1 MILFPAIDLKDGKC
15 VRLEQ
20 GDFSKQE
27 IYSSSPLEVALAF
40 EKVGATVL
48 HIVDLDGARTGERR
62 NASIVRDIV
71 ENTNLDIQ
79 LGGGIRSLESI
90 SFWLELGIKNVI
102 LGTVAIENMNIV
114 KEAVDRYGERII
126 VGVDAKDSFVATNGW
141 EKATV
146 QNSFEFC
153 KKLEKLG
160 VKSVV
165 YTDIAK
171 DGMLSGPNIEA
182 YKKLSNETN
191 LQIIA
196 SGGVSSIADLLSLQ
210 RLNLYGAISGK
221 ALYEKKFSLEEAL
234 TCLQEESYLA

>member
-27 IYSSSPLEVALAF
+27 IYSRSPLEVALAF
-40 EKVGATVL
+40 EKVGSKVL

-62 NASIVRDIV
+62 NASIVSEIL

-90 SFWLELGIKNVI
+90 TFWLELGISKVI
-102 LGTVAIENMNIV
+102 LGTIAIENINIV
-114 KEAVDRYGERII
+114 KEAVERYGDRII
-126 VGVDAKDSFVATNGW
+126 VGVDAKDAFVATNGW
-141 EKATV
+141 EKATA

-153 KKLEKLG
+153 KELENLG

-165 YTDIAK
+165 YTDISK
-171 DGMLSGPNIEA
+171 DGMLTGPNLEA

-196 SGGVSSIADLLSLQ
+196 SGGVSSINDLISLQ
-210 RLNLYGAISGK
+210 KLNLYGAISGK
-221 ALYEKKFSLEEAL
+221 AIYERKFSLEEAL
-234 TCLQEESYLA
+234 KCLQEESYLA

>member
-27 IYSSSPLEVALAF
+27 IYSRSPLEVALAF
-40 EKVGATVL
+40 EKAGSKVL

-62 NASIVRDIV
+62 NASIVSEIL

-90 SFWLELGIKNVI
+90 TFWLELGISKVI
-102 LGTVAIENMNIV
+102 VGTIAIENINIV
-114 KEAVDRYGERII
+114 KEAVERYGDRII
-126 VGVDAKDSFVATNGW
+126 VGVDAKDAFVATNGW
-141 EKATV
+141 EKATA

-153 KKLEKLG
+153 KELEKLG

-165 YTDIAK
+165 YTDISK
-171 DGMLSGPNIEA
+171 DGMLTGPNLEA

-196 SGGVSSIADLLSLQ
+196 SGGVSSINDLKSLQ
-210 RLNLYGAISGK
+210 KLNLYGAISGK
-221 ALYEKKFSLEEAL
+221 ALYERKFSLEEAL
-234 TCLQEESYLA
+234 KCLQEESYLA

>member
-27 IYSSSPLEVALAF
+27 IYSRSPLEVALAF

-71 ENTNLDIQ
+71 ENTNLNIQ

-90 SFWLELGIKNVI
+90 SFWLEIGIKNVI
-102 LGTVAIENMNIV
+102 LGTIAIENMNIV
-114 KEAVDRYGERII
+114 KEAVERYGERII
-126 VGVDAKDSFVATNGW
+126 VGVDAKNSFVATNGW
-141 EKATV
+141 EKATT

-182 YKKLSNETN
+182 YKKLSSETN

-196 SGGVSSIADLLSLQ
+196 SGGVSSIDDLLSLQ
-210 RLNLYGAISGK
+210 KLNLYGAISGK
-221 ALYEKKFSLEEAL
+221 ALYEKKFSLKEAL